1 MYTVNDLESV
11 LEWADVV
18 VLMKVSSVYQQ
29 VWLILQKLNLL
40 ESSSIIERAT
50 FPNQEIYRD
59 LRNYPQLELSYFS
72 VLIIK
77 VDRS

>member
-1 MYTVNDLESV
+1 METV

-29 VWLILQKLNLL
+29 VWTILASLNLL
-40 ESSSIIERAT
+40 ESSSIVERAT
-50 FPNQEIYRD
+50 FPNQVIYQD
-59 LRNYPQLELSYFS
+59 LKNYPELKLSYFS

-77 VDRS
+77 IARL